1 MTSDRAR
8 RVWWTA
14 AAIFAV
20 ALAMRLL
27 WITVPINI
35 DEAVWIRRG
44 PAFYIALLTG
54 DPAGTYLKHHPG
66 VTNMWI
72 IGAGLSLRYW
82 LRDLLPPDALVSQSA
97 SLLDYLRAVVAAPV
111 TPLSAY
117 TAARWASAFVTAAS
131 LAALYLLGRRVYG
144 EVVAT
149 TASVILLLEPFFV
162 AYQRAITT
170 DANQTNFMWLSF
182 LALMV
187 YALSVSGRAAR
198 PGPAVRAGEERG
210 GPEPPSRVAPTLWVF
225 ASGLMFG
232 LAVMSKVT
240 TVLTL
245 PAFAAVG
252 LAAAWPA
259 RATRGWPRLL
269 GDALL
274 WGGRRP
280 WPRSYSGLRCA
291 PTRAGR
297 YPYGMM
303 ASAARWQATTSS
315 SWASTPARPDR
326 SIIRWCWRRDCRLC
340 CCWGQ

>member
-8 RVWWTA
+8 RVWRTA

-44 PAFYIALLTG
+44 PAFYVALLTG

-82 LRDLLPPDALVSQSA
+82 LRDLLPPDALVSQSP
-97 SLLDYLRAVVAAPV
+97 SLLDYLRAVAAAPV

-117 TAARWASAFVTAAS
+117 TAARWASAFVTATS

-170 DANQTNFMWLSF
+170 DANQTNLMWLSF

-187 YALSVSGRAAR
+187 YAVSVSGRVAR
-198 PGPAVRAGEERG
+198 PGSAVRAGEERKG
-210 GPEPPSRVAPTLWVF
+210 GERRTCSILWWYNVP
-225 ASGLMFG
+225 
-232 LAVMSKVT
+232 V
-240 TVLTL
+240 
-245 PAFAAVG
+245 
-252 LAAAWPA
+252 
-259 RATRGWPRLL
+259 
-269 GDALL
+269 
-274 WGGRRP
+274 
-280 WPRSYSGLRCA
+280 CH
-291 PTRAGR
+291 
-297 YPYGMM
+297 
-303 ASAARWQATTSS
+303 
-315 SWASTPARPDR
+315 
-326 SIIRWCWRRDCRLC
+326 
-340 CCWGQ
+340 